1 MGGALGR
8 WTTAAGRERYWWR
21 PGGRWRARGRA
32 GRGHGGG
39 LRRRAGL
46 GAAQEGERA
55 RGAALQ
61 RPEFEETVR
70 RRGNRGADRRLKM
83 TGLICKFQKFQGP
96 VCKPAITFKLGLKR
110 KSVQNESCKTF
121 QALQLCFRV

>member
-8 WTTAAGRERYWWR
+8 WTTAAWRGRYWWR

-46 GAAQEGERA
+46 GAAHEGERA
-55 RGAALQ
+55 WGLHYSDWRPRNSGGAVKTEKQ
-61 RPEFEETVR
+61 RKN
-70 RRGNRGADRRLKM
+70 GQM
-83 TGLICKFQKFQGP
+83 
-96 VCKPAITFKLGLKR
+96 
-110 KSVQNESCKTF
+110 
-121 QALQLCFRV
+121 